1 MNTKTL
7 QTYGLW
13 TLYSVSSLL
22 ICVWLAWQLSAQ
34 VNFLYPHW
42 YSVLEIDQTIEQTL
56 PKHLYKQEF
65 IATDVNEH
73 HRLFAEIVT
82 SIQNK
87 GRGLETIK
95 FYSPS
100 GKELGLLLTNSEV
113 MHLQDVAD
121 LIDILGWF
129 CLATLIF
136 CLVVLVAIIIFR
148 HAMPTTKKIFFSV
161 LGLLVVVVMLIVALG
176 AKKFFYWL
184 HTVVFPDDHQ
194 WFFYY
199 EESLMS
205 TLMKAPDLFAPIS
218 IQLLL
223 LGIGIWLL
231 QLVLLRKFGHF
242 RTV

>member
-1 MNTKTL
+1 MNAKTL

-22 ICVWLAWQLSAQ
+22 ISVWLAWQLSAQ

-82 SIQNK
+82 SIQNN
-87 GRGLETIK
+87 GRGLEAIN

-113 MHLQDVAD
+113 VHLQDVAD
-121 LIDILGWF
+121 LINILGWF

-136 CLVVLVAIIIFR
+136 CLMVLAAIIIFR
-148 HAMPTTKKIFFSV
+148 HAMPTIKKLFVSV
-161 LGLLVVVVMLIVALG
+161 FGLVVVVVLLIVALG